1 MTIIK
6 PRHNPPTANNQ
17 ESDKVVVEGVCTA
30 EDLWERG
37 QLAGQQTIEA
47 LKRMY
52 PKSTE
57 LEAKELEL
65 MNNQPFVDSLRAA
78 CKENKEKIDSI
89 YSNQRIKDTIKQTRD
104 KINQLSAE
112 YEKTKQNNI
121 LYEKDKLIREL
132 QEKLNEKAIQ

>member
-1 MTIIK
+1 MKIFK
-6 PRHNPPTANNQ
+6 PRHNMPTVNNQ
-17 ESDKVVVEGVCTA
+17 ESDKVIVEGVCTA

-52 PKSTE
+52 PKSPE
-57 LEAKELEL
+57 LEEKELEL
-65 MNNQPFVDSLRAA
+65 MNNEPFIDSLRQA

-89 YSNQRIKDTIKQTRD
+89 YSNQRIKDAIRQTRD
-104 KINQLSAE
+104 KVNKLSKE
-112 YEKTKQNNI
+112 YEETKQNNI

-132 QEKLNEKAIQ
+132 QQKLNEKAIQ

>member
-1 MTIIK
+1 MKIFK
-6 PRHNPPTANNQ
+6 PRHNGPTVNNQ
-17 ESDKVVVEGVCTA
+17 ESDKVIVEGVCTA

-47 LKRMY
+47 LKKMY
-52 PKSTE
+52 PKSPE
-57 LEAKELEL
+57 LEAQELEL
-65 MNNQPFVDSLRAA
+65 MNNQPFVDSLRKA
-78 CKENKEKIDSI
+78 CSENKEKIDSI
-89 YSNQRIKDTIKQTRD
+89 YSNQRIKDSIKQTRD

-132 QEKLNEKAIQ
+132 QEKLNQKATE